1 MQSRRQN
8 SGPTEK
14 KGFFTYLVPWGGLL
28 QRFRELVAAE
38 PKMTEFR
45 NYLLTNA
52 SYIEDSIKYADGNHR
67 TILGKFFAS
76 KRFIKDLKMLT
87 KNEEYDLR
95 YSEESFLNSP
105 YANEFEPKPNTYVV
119 EATLQKIFSEINKR
133 LGHLLDFMP
142 EMIYETE
149 IAERLN
155 SLDNIRKQFI
165 SFETTGL
172 PLDYEP
178 TATATV
184 PTRQPQK
191 VLETVSYAR
200 VTKGNQIA
208 DSSEGEIVSKI
219 LKKVASETV
228 VTEKV
233 VPKNK
238 KKVRVTEPVDEDT
251 SCKLYKVEMMILID
265 GEVSLSPAI
274 CEHDVYSST
283 FNMSQAYQLDESVM
297 IHTLK
302 IEGTEI
308 KLLKVLT
315 SYSILRQMK
324 MYKFM
329 DEENLVTLVIDV
341 ATENDLKCK
350 DNLTFDNDKLIIVTQ
365 VQKTFNNTIACIF
378 RASQLNNMK

>member
-8 SGPTEK
+8 SGPAVK

-28 QRFRELVAAE
+28 QRFRELVSNE
-38 PKMTEFR
+38 TSMKQFQGD
-45 NYLLTNA
+45 LLKNA
-52 SYIEDSIKYADGNHR
+52 KYIEDSIKYADGNHQS
-67 TILGKFFAS
+67 ILGAFFAS

-87 KNEEYDLR
+87 KHEEDKLR
-95 YSEESFLNSP
+95 FSEESFLNSP
-105 YANEFEPKPNTYVV
+105 YANEFEPQPNTYVV
-119 EATLQKIFSEINKR
+119 DATLQKIFSEINKR

-155 SLDNIRKQFI
+155 TIDNIRKQFI

-178 TATATV
+178 VMTI
-184 PTRQPQK
+184 PIRRPQR

-200 VTKGNQIA
+200 ATKGSQIA
-208 DSSEGEIVSKI
+208 DEPEAAPKKI
-219 LKKVASETV
+219 LKKVV
-228 VTEKV
+228 PEKV
-233 VPKNK
+233 IPESNVSQVVESTND
-238 KKVRVTEPVDEDT
+238 R
-251 SCKLYKVEMMILID
+251 LHKVEMMVLID
-265 GEVSLSPAI
+265 GDAFFSPAI
-274 CEHDVYSST
+274 CEHDVYSSS
-283 FNMSQAYQLDESVM
+283 FNMSQVYQADESVM

-308 KLLKVLT
+308 KLVKVLT
-315 SYSILRQMK
+315 SFSIIKKMK

-329 DEENLVTLVIDV
+329 DDANLITLVIDV
-341 ATENDLKCK
+341 TTENTLKCK

-365 VQKTFNNTIACIF
+365 VQKTFNNKIECIF

>member
-28 QRFRELVAAE
+28 QRFRELVTAE

-95 YSEESFLNSP
+95 YSEESFLDSP

-178 TATATV
+178 IATI
-184 PTRQPQK
+184 PIRRPQK

-200 VTKGNQIA
+200 ATKGDLIA
-208 DSSEGEIVSKI
+208 DEPEEVVVPKI
-219 LKKVASETV
+219 LKKVASE
-228 VTEKV
+228 KV
-233 VPKNK
+233 IPKNK
-238 KKVRVTEPVDEDT
+238 KKAPVTEPADEDT
-251 SCKLYKVEMMILID
+251 SCKLYKVEMMILVD
-265 GEVSLSPAI
+265 GEVCLSPAI
-274 CEHDVYSST
+274 CEHDIYSST
-283 FNMSQAYQLDESVM
+283 FNMSKVYGADESIM

-315 SYSILRQMK
+315 SYSIIQNMK

-329 DEENLVTLVIDV
+329 DDTHLVTLVIDL

-365 VQKTFNNTIACIF
+365 VQKTFNNKIACIF